1 MTSRPPLQLGVWQAT
16 APSVL
21 SGGIADAVQSITQA
35 LTHAK
40 KAGVEILVFPE
51 CFLTGYFRPTEEV
64 PAIAAQVN
72 KTILE
77 QLADLAKTI
86 DIAFVLGSYALM
98 EDAPIEN
105 APIENTAKENT
116 PIKNAPTEN
125 APTENAPT
133 ENAPIKNTT
142 KENTP
147 VENAPVKNTPIKN
160 TAKAVTNTA
169 YVFLPDAQ
177 KPLAYHKRTLFGDW
191 EKSTFQRGTKP
202 LLFNHRNY
210 TFAVLICYDIEF
222 PELTR
227 EVAQRGADALLVP
240 TALMEPEHWIADCFI
255 PTRAIESGVTIAY
268 ANYTGKSQNLTFIGK
283 SQIYTPSAQK
293 KVIAPPNHHGLI
305 TANLE
310 DLKPYTDYLDEIKIQ
325 NIKP

>member
-64 PAIAAQVN
+64 PAIAAQVS

-77 QLADLAKTI
+77 QLADLAKTV

-105 APIENTAKENT
+105 ASV
-116 PIKNAPTEN
+116 KNAP
-125 APTENAPT
+125 
-133 ENAPIKNTT
+133 I
-142 KENTP
+142 
-147 VENAPVKNTPIKN
+147 KNTPIKN

-227 EVAQRGADALLVP
+227 EVAQLGADALLVP

-268 ANYTGKSQNLTFIGK
+268 ANYTGKSQDLSFIGK
-283 SQIYTPSAQK
+283 SQIYNPSAQK